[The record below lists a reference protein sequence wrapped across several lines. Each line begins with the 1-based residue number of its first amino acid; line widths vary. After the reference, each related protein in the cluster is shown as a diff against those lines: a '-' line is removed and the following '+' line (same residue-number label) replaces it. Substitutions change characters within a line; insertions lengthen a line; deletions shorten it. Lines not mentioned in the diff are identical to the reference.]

1 MCTRLGNVFSAAQE
15 LRWRPLSTPKLS
27 AGTAFQSWR
36 AFARESRN
44 GPAWLAVPG
53 GYALKIGRFS
63 ARKKN
68 TRPAAATTPA
78 PFFQPVT
85 NYFEHPA

>member
-1 MCTRLGNVFSAAQE
+1 
-15 LRWRPLSTPKLS
+15 
-27 AGTAFQSWR
+27 
-36 AFARESRN
+36 
-44 GPAWLAVPG
+44 VPG
-53 GYALKIGRFS
+53 GYALKIGRIS